1 MPWSV
6 TRLGARS
13 EYRFCSPAPRNGSES
28 NAADDPGLDEY
39 LHLAMSNRGVL
50 ITPFHNMVLMC
61 PVTTQDDIDLHGEL
75 FDRAVAELVG

>member
-6 TRLGARS
+6 ARLGARA

-28 NAADDPGLDEY
+28 NAADDPDLDEY
-39 LHLAMSNRGVL
+39 LHLYLSNRDVL

-61 PVTTQDDIDLHGEL
+61 PTTTSDDVAIHARL
-75 FDRAVAELVG
+75 FEDAVASLVG